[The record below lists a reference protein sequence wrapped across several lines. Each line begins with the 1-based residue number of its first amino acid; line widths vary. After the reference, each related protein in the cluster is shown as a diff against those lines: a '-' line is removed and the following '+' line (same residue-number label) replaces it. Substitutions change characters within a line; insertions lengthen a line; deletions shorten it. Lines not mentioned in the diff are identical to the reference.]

1 MAYDVLIKGG
11 RVIDPASQ
19 TDRPLDLAI
28 QGGRIAK
35 VAADIDASEAARWVD
50 ARGKLVVPGLIDV
63 HAHIFEHGSS
73 NGLDPDLAG
82 VRSGVTTIV
91 DGGSAGSSNYAG
103 FHNLVIQHAA
113 TRVLTN
119 IHIAKAGLAF
129 IPEARDANDI
139 LLDDTIAMIHAHPG
153 EIIGVKVRAC
163 GPAVDA
169 MGIAYIESALTAAHE
184 GGVRLM
190 VHIGDP
196 QFGSDPTITRQLL
209 PLLRPGDLLTHLYTG
224 QPGKA
229 IDDANRV
236 LPELVDAKERGVL
249 FDPAHGRWNLSF
261 EVAKRLL
268 DQDIAPASIST
279 DITKPGRDI
288 VKSMTHTMG
297 KFLALGFSLPDV
309 VRMSTLAPARMIGQE
324 AELGS
329 LAEGTTADVTILDA
343 VQGRWSY
350 VDSEGATLIGEQ
362 ALTPRADVQ
371 GRGAAQRRLRPV
383 PLGLA
388 AGHGGVARLP
398 SAPRHSAR
406 RTSQPGA
413 LIKSPSLD
421 DYRRFS
427 VDPRSFIGL
436 AHQPYRRRTIAKVG
450 SVQPSCWSSTS
461 GRNPM
466 AS

>member
-19 TDRPLDLAI
+19 TDRPLDVAI

-224 QPGKA
+224 KPGKA

-249 FDPAHGRWNLSF
+249 FDPPRPVEPQLRGRQAVARPGHRARQHQHGHHQAWPRHR
-261 EVAKRLL
+261 EVDDPHDGQVPGVGLL
-268 DQDIAPASIST
+268 A
-279 DITKPGRDI
+279 PGRGPHEHAGPRPHHR
-288 VKSMTHTMG
+288 T
-297 KFLALGFSLPDV
+297 
-309 VRMSTLAPARMIGQE
+309 
-324 AELGS
+324 GS
-329 LAEGTTADVTILDA
+329 G
-343 VQGRWSY
+343 
-350 VDSEGATLIGEQ
+350 
-362 ALTPRADVQ
+362 
-371 GRGAAQRRLRPV
+371 
-383 PLGLA
+383 
-388 AGHGGVARLP
+388 ARLP
-398 SAPRHSAR
+398 R
-406 RTSQPGA
+406 
-413 LIKSPSLD
+413 
-421 DYRRFS
+421 
-427 VDPRSFIGL
+427 
-436 AHQPYRRRTIAKVG
+436 
-450 SVQPSCWSSTS
+450 
-461 GRNPM
+461 
-466 AS
+466 

>member
-19 TDRPLDLAI
+19 TDRPLDVAI

-35 VAADIDASEAARWVD
+35 VATDIDAAEAARWVD

-139 LLDDTIAMIHAHPG
+139 FLDDTIAMIQAHPG

-224 QPGKA
+224 KPGKA

-268 DQDIAPASIST
+268 DQDITPASIST

-309 VRMSTLAPARMIGQE
+309 VRMSTLAPASMIGQE

-343 VQGRWSY
+343 VQGRWRY

-362 ALTPRADVQ
+362 AL
-371 GRGAAQRRLRPV
+371 RPV
-383 PLGLA
+383 LTFK
-388 AGHGGVARLP
+388 GGEQHNVDYGPFPWGWLP
-398 SAPRHSAR
+398 D
-406 RTSQPGA
+406 TGE
-413 LIKSPSLD
+413 
-421 DYRRFS
+421 
-427 VDPRSFIGL
+427 
-436 AHQPYRRRTIAKVG
+436 
-450 SVQPSCWSSTS
+450 
-461 GRNPM
+461 
-466 AS
+466 

>member
-11 RVIDPASQ
+11 RVIDPASE
-19 TDRPLDLAI
+19 TDRPLDVAI

-35 VAADIDASEAARWVD
+35 VTADIDASEAARWVD

-209 PLLRPGDLLTHLYTG
+209 PLLRPGDLLTHLFTG
-224 QPGKA
+224 KPGKA

-268 DQDIAPASIST
+268 DQDITPASIST

-297 KFLALGFSLPDV
+297 KFLALGF
-309 VRMSTLAPARMIGQE
+309 LAPGCRPHEHAGPRPHDRTGGGARLPRRGHDRRRDD
-324 AELGS
+324 S
-329 LAEGTTADVTILDA
+329 
-343 VQGRWSY
+343 GRRSRQ
-350 VDSEGATLIGEQ
+350 V
-362 ALTPRADVQ
+362 ALRRLRRRNAHRRASAPPRADVQ

-383 PLGLA
+383 PLGLV
-388 AGHGGVARLP
+388 AGHGVVAHLP
-398 SAPRHSAR
+398 SVPLLWPRSEP
-406 RTSQPGA
+406 RTS
-413 LIKSPSLD
+413 
-421 DYRRFS
+421 R
-427 VDPRSFIGL
+427 
-436 AHQPYRRRTIAKVG
+436 AHQESQPRLLSPLLGRSAIIHRLAQPAYGHRTIVKVW

-461 GRNPM
+461 GTNPK